1 MGYRTN
7 ELGYPKDIL
16 ESRAIVERGN
26 FAVIPPQGLVKNVLP
41 NFDGCEMTIMST
53 PKLGATF
60 VDYLCRV
67 LPKGGNNIGFG
78 GDGIE
83 TFIYVLEGELTV
95 SDGEKSV
102 TLTDGGYMYCPP
114 TKQLTF
120 ENSSSN
126 PTETFLYKKRY
137 QPAAG
142 YEPYTFVG
150 NSNDVEAENYE
161 DMTDVAFKN
170 LLPTDLNFDM
180 NFHILSFATGGAHGY
195 IETHYQEHGALLL
208 SGEGMYNLDNNW
220 LPVKKG
226 DYIFMGA
233 YNLQACYSVGRKA
246 PLSYLYSKDC
256 NRDVEL

>member
-16 ESRAIVERGN
+16 ASRALVERGN
-26 FAVIPPQGLVKNVLP
+26 FALLPPQGLVKNMLP
-41 NFDGCEMTIMST
+41 NFDDCEMTIMAT
-53 PKLGATF
+53 PKLGASF

-67 LPKGGNNIGFG
+67 LPGGGNQAGFG
-78 GDGIE
+78 GAGIE
-83 TFIYVLEGELTV
+83 SFIYVLSGTLTV
-95 SDGEKSV
+95 MVGAETV
-102 TLTDGGYMYCPP
+102 TLTQGGYVYCPP
-114 TKQLTF
+114 TKVLKFINNTTAV
-120 ENSSSN
+120 
-126 PTETFLYKKRY
+126 TEAFLYKKKY
-137 QPAAG
+137 QAATG
-142 YEPYTFVG
+142 YEPYTVIG
-150 NSNDVEAENYE
+150 NSNDVVGEAYE
-161 DMTDVAFKN
+161 GMTDVDFKN

-220 LPVKKG
+220 LPVKAG

-233 YNLQACYSVGRKA
+233 YNLQACYSVGRNA